1 MNRMNL
7 PNGCPAAEINNY
19 HSANSFNTIAKS
31 PTEMAALA
39 IFLACVYTK
48 LLDNNDNTTYLKK
61 DGESS

>member
-31 PTEMAALA
+31 LTEMTALA
-39 IFLACVYTK
+39 LLACVYTK